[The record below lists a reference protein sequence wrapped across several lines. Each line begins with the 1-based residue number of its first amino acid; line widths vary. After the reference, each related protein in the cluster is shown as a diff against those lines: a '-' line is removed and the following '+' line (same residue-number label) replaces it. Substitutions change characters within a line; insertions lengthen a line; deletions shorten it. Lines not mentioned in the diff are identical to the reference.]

1 MGDFMKSIS
10 KKLAGIGLTL
20 SMAASAMAAG
30 PYDGIYQSV
39 SSPSTYASVHQNGA
53 SLIVVLFTISGVT
66 GVSVVGT
73 FGKVTNANLDT
84 WVLYQGAMIGTHAVL
99 TGEST
104 FHACSPSIDFDIDS
118 SGNALITV
126 TALAR
131 TALGAAQNVVCD
143 AETRIGDT
151 LKFNRAF

>member
-1 MGDFMKSIS
+1 MTSIA
-10 KKLAGIGLTL
+10 KKLAGFGLAL
-20 SMAASAMAAG
+20 SMTTSAMAAG
-30 PYDGIYQSV
+30 PYDGIYQSA

-53 SLIVVLFTISGVT
+53 SLIVALFTIGGVT
-66 GVSVVGT
+66 GVSVAGT
-73 FGKVTNANLDT
+73 FGMVSNANLDT

-104 FHACSPSIDFDIDS
+104 FHACSPSINFDIDS
-118 SGNALITV
+118 SGNAVITV

-131 TALGAAQNVVCD
+131 TALGVSQNVVCD